1 MEITQFKV
9 GARDEFGKGPARRLR
24 MTGVVPGVAYGLGRE
39 TVHLAVTETELDEML
54 RSSDGGNVVLDLD
67 VPGVNKQDDVA
78 AIVKDIQRDPITRA
92 ALNVDFQ
99 WISLAEKITVDV
111 AVTVIGEA
119 PGVVDDGGVVQQQY
133 HQVLVNCLPM
143 EIPESVF
150 ANIDGMTIGDAL
162 YARELQV
169 PEGAELM
176 LGEDEAV
183 LSIAAPISDEDLE
196 TRIDEGLL
204 DELVDL
210 EGEEELEEG
219 EEELEEGEEAAEATE
234 EQESADED
242 ASDEG

>member
-1 MEITQFKV
+1 MEITQFQV
-9 GARDEFGKGPARRLR
+9 QARDEFGKGPARRLR

-39 TVHLAVTETELDEML
+39 TVHLAVTETELNEML
-54 RSSDGGNVVLDLD
+54 RASDGNVVLDLD
-67 VPGVNKQDDVA
+67 VPGVDKQDDVA

-133 HQVLVNCLPM
+133 HQVLVSCLPM
-143 EIPESVF
+143 DIPESVLIS
-150 ANIDGMTIGDAL
+150 IDGMAIGDAL
-162 YARELQV
+162 YARDLQV

-176 LGEDEAV
+176 LDEDEAV

-219 EEELEEGEEAAEATE
+219 DEEAVEGEEAPEEEAPA
-234 EQESADED
+234 ADD
-242 ASDEG
+242 AASDEE

>member
-1 MEITQFKV
+1 MEITQFQV
-9 GARDEFGKGPARRLR
+9 QARDEFGKGPARRLR

-39 TVHLAVTETELDEML
+39 TVHLAMGEDELAEML
-54 RSSDGGNVVLDLD
+54 RSSDGNVVLDLD
-67 VPGVNKQDDVA
+67 VPGIDRQDDVA
-78 AIVKDIQRDPITRA
+78 AIVKAIQRDPITRA

-119 PGVVDDGGVVQQQY
+119 PGVEDDGGVVQQQY
-133 HQVLVNCLPM
+133 HQVSVSCLPM

-150 ANIDGMTIGDAL
+150 ANIDGMNIGDPL
-162 YARELQV
+162 YARDLEI

-176 LGEDEAV
+176 LDEDEAV

-210 EGEEELEEG
+210 EGDEELEEG
-219 EEELEEGEEAAEATE
+219 EEGADEAADEGEET
-234 EQESADED
+234 ADESEE
-242 ASDEG
+242 ASDEE